1 MRIPTKNLLSQS
13 KVTDMKI
20 ADNASIDD
28 NTHGG
33 GEIPPRTGLT
43 SDALPEVQEP
53 VLAENSQTGVST
65 RNALSGTDDKPSGEA
80 KPALAIPRCEEGRA
94 NDSTTL
100 KTIKRRPKEVPH
112 WYALR
117 VTYGREKKAYDYLV
131 GKHVEAYYPT
141 INTVKEVAGKRKTV
155 EESRLPN
162 IFFARGT
169 EEEIKSFVYD
179 NVNLPHLRFYYRHT
193 HEGARLIKEPLI
205 VPDYQ
210 IEGLKI
216 ICASEAEDVIIVPPE
231 IQKFQAGQTVRVID
245 GVFTGVIGK
254 VARYHG
260 QQRVAII
267 IDGLLTIASAYVP
280 SAFLEQIK

>member
-1 MRIPTKNLLSQS
+1 
-13 KVTDMKI
+13 MKI

-33 GEIPPRTGLT
+33 GEIPPCTGLAP
-43 SDALPEVQEP
+43 DALPEVQEP
-53 VLAENSQTGVST
+53 FLAENSHTGVST
-65 RNALSGTDDKPSGEA
+65 RNALSGS
-80 KPALAIPRCEEGRA
+80 II
-94 NDSTTL
+94 
-100 KTIKRRPKEVPH
+100 KTIKRKPKNVPH

-141 INTVKEVAGKRKTV
+141 IKTIKEVDGKRKTV

-179 NVNLPHLRFYYRHT
+179 NVNLPYLRFYYRHT

-210 IEGLKI
+210 IESLKI
-216 ICASEAEDVIIVPPE
+216 ICASEAEDVITVPPE

>member
-1 MRIPTKNLLSQS
+1 MSLSEFCLEQS
-13 KVTDMKI
+13 EVTDMNI
-20 ADNASIDD
+20 ADNTSIDVKS
-28 NTHGG
+28 NGG
-33 GEIPPRTGLT
+33 GDYPPSTGLT
-43 SDALPEVQEP
+43 PDALPEVQKP
-53 VLAENSQTGVST
+53 VLAENLQSGVST
-65 RNALSGTDDKPSGEA
+65 KNALSG
-80 KPALAIPRCEEGRA
+80 RA
-94 NDSTTL
+94 L
-100 KTIKRRPKEVPH
+100 KTIKRKSKDVPH

-117 VTYGREKKAYDYLV
+117 VTYGREKKAFDYLV
-131 GKHVEAYYPT
+131 SKNVEAYYPT
-141 INTVKEVAGKRKTV
+141 IKTVKEVDGKRRTV
-155 EESRLPN
+155 VESRLPN

-216 ICASEAEDVIIVPPE
+216 ICSSEAEDVIIVPPE

-267 IDGLLTIASAYVP
+267 IDGLLSIASAYVP
-280 SAFLEQIK
+280 SAFLKPINM